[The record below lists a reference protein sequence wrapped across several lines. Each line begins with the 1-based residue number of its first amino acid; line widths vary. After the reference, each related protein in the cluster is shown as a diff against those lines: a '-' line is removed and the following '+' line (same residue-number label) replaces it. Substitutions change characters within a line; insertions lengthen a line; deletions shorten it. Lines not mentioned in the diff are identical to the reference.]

1 MAIFIKEYQFYNK
14 GELMHPGIN
23 GKKFPNKPALIMH
36 GSGKVVTH
44 GELNDLS
51 NQGAQLFRSLG
62 LVPGDSIAIMLEN
75 HFLYNHGNLYN
86 HYAGKKNNVIRHGL
100 LKHQI
105 LQHHLIST
113 KHLH

>member
-1 MAIFIKEYQFYNK
+1 
-14 GELMHPGIN
+14 MHPGIN
-23 GKKFPNKPALIMH
+23 GKKFPDKPALIMN

-75 HFLYNHGNLYN
+75 HFLFFPIVFAAWRSGLRYTAISWRLNPMKLNILSETVKQKFLSLLN
-86 HYAGKKNNVIRHGL
+86 FLKK
-100 LKHQI
+100 QP
-105 LQHHLIST
+105 
-113 KHLH
+113 